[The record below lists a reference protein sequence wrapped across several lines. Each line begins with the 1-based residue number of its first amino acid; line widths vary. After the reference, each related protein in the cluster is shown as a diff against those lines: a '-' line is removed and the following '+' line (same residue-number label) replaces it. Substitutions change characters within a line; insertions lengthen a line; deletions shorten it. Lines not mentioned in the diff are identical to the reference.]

1 MRRVGKY
8 FFLGVVAFLF
18 SVLLS
23 NSVEAKEGLKCLYTL
38 DDGAV
43 VEWTIGSRPVL
54 LSAPMENSS
63 IFSGTWAKLPSGDSI
78 GWLGDNNYDECPTV
92 YYIIFDLKLGEITK
106 TKRYAFASEDM
117 GEDLK
122 EWQTLYQSLSGV
134 VKNELVQ
141 NFLGVLGGS
150 GLTSFTLSGVKSTD
164 PAPAVC
170 AEFRGSSD
178 ESQLNSYKQE
188 IDSAVQPIL
197 SCASPDDCSV
207 DQLEQ
212 YVNSYEQKSTAAKG
226 FVSSLTDKYKGCDNV
241 LSLLKDI
248 GVAED
253 GISYEDKINEQKQLY
268 LDRADLSEEDAERIR
283 ELFDMAADATFNY
296 RDYNYDFGSEVELD
310 CEGILGPDLINAIQ
324 EIFNW
329 IGIIAPILLII
340 FGSMDFGKAV
350 LADDNDALKKAGSNF
365 LKRCIAAVLLF
376 LLPFIIQWLF
386 TILAKYTDIVVTNP
400 LCNIK

>member
-1 MRRVGKY
+1 MRSVRKY

-54 LSAPMENSS
+54 LSAPMEFSN
-63 IFSGTWAKLPSGDSI
+63 IFFGTSWNLPSESDMR
-78 GWLGDNNYDECPTV
+78 WLGDNNYDECPTV
-92 YYIIFDLKLGEITK
+92 YYITFDVKLEEISETK
-106 TKRYAFASEDM
+106 VYGFASED
-117 GEDLK
+117 K
-122 EWQTLYQSLSGV
+122 EEQIKRFQSILQTASDV
-134 VKNELVQ
+134 VGNEFFQAIIEV
-141 NFLGVLGGS
+141 ND
-150 GLTSFTLSGVKSTD
+150 LTSFTISGVKSTD

-212 YVNSYEQKSTAAKG
+212 YVNSYEQKSTAAKE

-241 LSLLKDI
+241 LTLLKDI

-268 LDRADLSEEDAERIR
+268 LDRTDLPEEDAERIR
-283 ELFDMAADATFNY
+283 ELFDTAAGATFNY

>member
-63 IFSGTWAKLPSGDSI
+63 IFSGTWAKLPSVDSI

-164 PAPAVC
+164 PAPAS
-170 AEFRGSSD
+170 ASGRWQY
-178 ESQLNSYKQE
+178 ESPGN
-188 IDSAVQPIL
+188 
-197 SCASPDDCSV
+197 
-207 DQLEQ
+207 
-212 YVNSYEQKSTAAKG
+212 
-226 FVSSLTDKYKGCDNV
+226 
-241 LSLLKDI
+241 
-248 GVAED
+248 
-253 GISYEDKINEQKQLY
+253 
-268 LDRADLSEEDAERIR
+268 
-283 ELFDMAADATFNY
+283 
-296 RDYNYDFGSEVELD
+296 
-310 CEGILGPDLINAIQ
+310 
-324 EIFNW
+324 
-329 IGIIAPILLII
+329 
-340 FGSMDFGKAV
+340 
-350 LADDNDALKKAGSNF
+350 
-365 LKRCIAAVLLF
+365 
-376 LLPFIIQWLF
+376 
-386 TILAKYTDIVVTNP
+386 
-400 LCNIK
+400 